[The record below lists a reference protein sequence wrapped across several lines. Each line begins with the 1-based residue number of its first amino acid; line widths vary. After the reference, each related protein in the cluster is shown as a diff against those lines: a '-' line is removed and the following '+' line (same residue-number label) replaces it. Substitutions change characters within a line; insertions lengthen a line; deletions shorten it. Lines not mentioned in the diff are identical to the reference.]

1 MPGNAYFGCASIRPA
16 AWRLVIFKAI
26 GWFAGLDSGA
36 RLRRARN
43 QEYRQTPHALG
54 TVNQNALDVG
64 GCRRARYQH
73 RIARRLKPRVA
84 IGVMQV
90 TNDIAGIEQ
99 RDEVLRE
106 VCQSIYL

>member
-1 MPGNAYFGCASIRPA
+1 
-16 AWRLVIFKAI
+16 LVISKAI

-43 QEYRQTPHALG
+43 QEYRQTPHALSP
-54 TVNQNALDVG
+54 VNQNALDVG

-73 RIARRLKPRVA
+73 RVAGRLEPRVA

-99 RDEVLRE
+99 SDEVLRKICKGIDLQLSLAE
-106 VCQSIYL
+106 PD